1 MGELE
6 RNINYFPWNVTVF
19 PSVNVTIKVLLLKLQ
34 LKIILLSLSPTQALL
49 VLRSIFATLYKSDF
63 VAMKCEDFSS
73 QTPLFLK
80 AVIILFPGAI
90 ASKAPSLLFGIFMNK
105 TLVYSSSVI
114 FEFRVIFCPTVPI
127 KVWEKSS
134 VDVM

>member
-1 MGELE
+1 MTNCQV
-6 RNINYFPWNVTVF
+6 RSIYT
-19 PSVNVTIKVLLLKLQ
+19 
-34 LKIILLSLSPTQALL
+34 LSPIYPTSL
-49 VLRSIFATLYKSDF
+49 VGVFAAPCSARKRQFFPMPWTSVTRTTLVNKSDF

-134 VDVM
+134 DDVM